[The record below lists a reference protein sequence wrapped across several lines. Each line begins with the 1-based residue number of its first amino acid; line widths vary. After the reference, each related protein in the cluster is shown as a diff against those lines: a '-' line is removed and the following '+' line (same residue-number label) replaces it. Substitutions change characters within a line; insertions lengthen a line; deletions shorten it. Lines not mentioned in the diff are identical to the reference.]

1 MSDPLRHVKPA
12 CRAVGAYTLQAR
24 EARVKLNQNENPW
37 DLPEELKR
45 RVLEQALRRPWSRY
59 PDFDPAELCARLARF
74 AGWRADGVLCGNGSN
89 ELIEALLLVTVAAG
103 TRVVIPQPTFTLYGL
118 LTTLLGGEA
127 VEVPLDADL
136 GYDAEALLFA
146 RRESQAPLTIVCSP
160 NNPTGGVLPLADV
173 ERLCD
178 DGDGLVVIDEAYHEF
193 SGQSAAPLL
202 ARHPNLV
209 VLRTFSKA
217 MGMAGLRIGYLLAS
231 PELAREV
238 NKARLPYN
246 LNFFS
251 QAAALAAL
259 DEAALLDERARR
271 LVTLREELHAGLSR
285 TPGVARV
292 VPSRANFILFELE
305 RARPRDVFEAVYRRG
320 VLVRDVSGYPRL
332 ARALR
337 VSVGSEQQNREFLE
351 ALGAALAELEPRE
364 EASTR

>member
-1 MSDPLRHVKPA
+1 MTDPLRHVKPA

-45 RVLEQALRRPWSRY
+45 RVLAEALERPWSRY
-59 PDFDPAELCARLARF
+59 PDFDPAALLERLARF
-74 AGWRADGVLCGNGSN
+74 AGWRADGLLAGNGSN
-89 ELIEALLLVTVAAG
+89 ELIEALLMVTVSAG

-118 LTTLLGGEA
+118 LTKLLGGQA

-146 RRESQAPLTIVCSP
+146 RREAQAPLTIVCSP
-160 NNPTGGVLPLADV
+160 NNPTGGVLPLDDV
-173 ERLCD
+173 ERLCE

-193 SGQSAAPLL
+193 SGQSAVPLL
-202 ARHPNLV
+202 GRHPNLV

-217 MGMAGLRIGYLLAS
+217 LGLAGLRVGYLLAS
-231 PELAREV
+231 PELVREI

-251 QAAALAAL
+251 QAAALVAL
-259 DEAALLDERARR
+259 DEAELLGERVRR
-271 LVTLREELHAGLSR
+271 LVELREELQAALRR
-285 TPGVARV
+285 TPGVSRV
-292 VPSRANFILFELE
+292 VPSRANFVLFELE

-337 VSVGSEQQNREFLE
+337 VSVGSEEQNRAFLA
-351 ALGAALAELEPRE
+351 ALGAALAETAPRE